1 MVYKIARFINACKN
15 IHCAENANWLERKKK
30 KYWDFINLLQMHER
44 KCFELGQ
51 IGNIDKVTITFD
63 VLSNYAKSIFP
74 EYALLK
80 LVYVS

>member
-1 MVYKIARFINACKN
+1 
-15 IHCAENANWLERKKK
+15 
-30 KYWDFINLLQMHER
+30 MHER